1 MAQFKIRNGYVF
13 IDARLNPQPR
23 MKIVDD
29 SHPMFKSQVF
39 KFEPTPIDPVEAE
52 KLKSDDEKDL
62 HTVDDLGT
70 KSRKEL
76 ISMYR
81 SVFGH
86 KPPEG
91 HPISKLRADIQRAL
105 DGEIATNPEDGDSP
119 EGGESSDGAGE
130 GNSPEGAEDGDSPDG
145 GDDADGIPADAP
157 AALAGHVKPTKKK

>member
-29 SHPMFKSQVF
+29 SHPMFKSQAF
-39 KFEPTPIDPVEAE
+39 KFEATPIDPVEAE

-119 EGGESSDGAGE
+119 AGGESSGE
-130 GNSPEGAEDGDSPDG
+130 DSGGSGEEGDSPEGGE
-145 GDDADGIPADAP
+145 DADDGIAADAP
-157 AALAGHVKPTKKK
+157 AALAGHVKPTRKK